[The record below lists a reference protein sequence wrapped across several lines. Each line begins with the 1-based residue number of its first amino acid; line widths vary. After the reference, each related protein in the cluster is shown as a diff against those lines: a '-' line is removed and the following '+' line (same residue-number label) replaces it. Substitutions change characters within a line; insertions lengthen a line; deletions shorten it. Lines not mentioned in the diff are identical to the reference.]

1 MYDRFQNDEDPRE
14 GGRRQRFHHGEHARH
29 WTMTRGDD
37 ERSRGRPPFKRG
49 HGRGF
54 GGDERMGSFFGRG
67 GRAGRGDVR
76 SAILTLLGEAPM
88 HGYQII
94 GELAERTGGV
104 WKLSPGSVYPTLQ
117 HMEDEGLVAHE
128 QSDGRNVFSLTDAG
142 REALAARA
150 GKPAPWDEVGATLD
164 STLFE
169 LKDIVGQVAVAVRQI
184 AKVATPAQLDAAK
197 ALLAETRRG
206 LYRILAEEPEPAEG
220 ADTPPN

>member
-1 MYDRFQNDEDPRE
+1 
-14 GGRRQRFHHGEHARH
+14 
-29 WTMTRGDD
+29 MTRDDD
-37 ERSRGRPPFKRG
+37 ERGRRGPPFKRG
-49 HGRGF
+49 HGHRGF
-54 GGDERMGSFFGRG
+54 NAEERMGSFFGRG

-76 SAILTLLGEAPM
+76 SAILTLLGEKPM

-117 HMEDEGLVAHE
+117 HMEDEGLVRHE
-128 QSDGRNVFSLTDAG
+128 QNEGRNVFSLTDAG

-164 STLFE
+164 AGLFE

-184 AKVATPAQLDAAK
+184 AKVGTPAQLATAK

-206 LYRILAEEPEPAEG
+206 LYRILAEDPEPEEG
-220 ADTPPN
+220 ADTPTN

>member
-1 MYDRFQNDEDPRE
+1 MYDKFPIDEDPR
-14 GGRRQRFHHGEHARH
+14 GRGRGRRSHHGDHH
-29 WTMTRGDD
+29 GHGSMTRGDE
-37 ERSRGRPPFKRG
+37 ERGRGRPPFKRG

-76 SAILTLLGEAPM
+76 SAILALLGEAPM

-117 HMEDEGLVAHE
+117 HMEDEGLLRHE
-128 QSDGRNVFSLTDAG
+128 QSEGRNVFSLTDAG

-150 GKPAPWDEVGATLD
+150 GRPAPWDEVGATLD
-164 STLFE
+164 AGLFE

-184 AKVATPAQLDAAK
+184 AKVGTPAQLDTAK

-206 LYRILAEEPEPAEG
+206 LYRILAEDPAPEEG
-220 ADTPPN
+220 ADTPPS

>member
-1 MYDRFQNDEDPRE
+1 MYDRFPIDEDPN
-14 GGRRQRFHHGEHARH
+14 RRGQRRRSHHGEHH
-29 WTMTRGDD
+29 WHGAMTRGDD
-37 ERSRGRPPFKRG
+37 ERGRGRPPFKRG

-117 HMEDEGLVAHE
+117 HMEDEGLLQHE
-128 QSDGRNVFSLTDAG
+128 QSEGRNVFSLTDAG
-142 REALAARA
+142 RAALAARA
-150 GKPAPWDEVGATLD
+150 GKSAPWDEVGATLD
-164 STLFE
+164 AGLFE

-184 AKVATPAQLDAAK
+184 AKVGTPAQLATAK
-197 ALLAETRRG
+197 TLLAETRRA
-206 LYRILAEEPEPAEG
+206 LYRILAEDPEPEEG
-220 ADTPPN
+220 ADTPSS

>member
-1 MYDRFQNDEDPRE
+1 MFDKFPIEDPR
-14 GGRRQRFHHGEHARH
+14 GRGRGRRSHHGEHH
-29 WTMTRGDD
+29 GPGSMTRGDD
-37 ERSRGRPPFKRG
+37 ERGRGRPPFKRG

-54 GGDERMGSFFGRG
+54 GGDDRMGSFFGRG

-104 WKLSPGSVYPTLQ
+104 WNLSPGSVYPTLQ
-117 HMEDEGLVAHE
+117 HMEDEGLVRHE
-128 QSDGRNVFSLTDAG
+128 QSEGRNVFSLTEAG

-150 GKPAPWDEVGATLD
+150 GKPAPWDEVGANLD
-164 STLFE
+164 AGLFE

-184 AKVATPAQLDAAK
+184 AKVGTPAQLEVAK

-206 LYRILAEEPEPAEG
+206 LYRILAEDPEAAEG
-220 ADTPPN
+220 TDTPPA